1 MYDVDPIPDAC
12 WVHDN
17 DYQNNGYEPAKIV
30 VESGLDGADLLWDVT
45 GYSNNWHEKN
55 VSSIPPTL
63 PDKNWSWI
71 GRKTNYRIWRLL
83 FNIFG

>member
-1 MYDVDPIPDAC
+1 MLFRS
-12 WVHDN
+12 HNN

-45 GYSNNWHEKN
+45 GYSNNWHENN
-55 VSSIPPTL
+55 VTSIPPTL

-71 GRKTNYRIWRLL
+71 ARKTNYRIWRFL
-83 FNIFG
+83 FNVFG